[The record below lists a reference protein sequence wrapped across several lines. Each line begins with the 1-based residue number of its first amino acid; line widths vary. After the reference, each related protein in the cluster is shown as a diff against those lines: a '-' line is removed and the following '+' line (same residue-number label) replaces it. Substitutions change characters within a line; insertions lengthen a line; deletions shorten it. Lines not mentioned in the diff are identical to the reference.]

1 MPFTDAQRDKLEVL
15 TTRRQLHSAR
25 EKAEAETVEKLTAEI
40 KELLAEA
47 GEQNADLDRWKIT
60 LSTSGRS
67 SIDKNLLL
75 LEGVDTDIIE
85 RATKTSVST
94 SLRVTEKKV
103 EGQS

>member
-15 TTRRQLHSAR
+15 TTRRQMHNERA
-25 EKAEAETVEKLTAEI
+25 KQETEIVDKLTTEI

-47 GEQNADLDRWKIT
+47 GEMGVDLDRWKVT

-67 SIDKNLLL
+67 SIDKSLLL
-75 LEGVDTDIIE
+75 LEGVDTEIIE

-103 EGQS
+103 EGQL

>member
-15 TTRRQLHSAR
+15 TTRRQLHAAR
-25 EKAEAETVEKLTAEI
+25 AKEESETVDKLTAEI
-40 KELLAEA
+40 KELLAKA
-47 GEQNADLDRWKIT
+47 GETGADLDRWKIT

-67 SIDKNLLL
+67 TIDKNLLL

-103 EGQS
+103 E